1 MKPWRHL
8 SGWIG
13 AVRTRIV
20 GSPGH
25 FHTRIA
31 SINPFG
37 FRSIYDLAPMR
48 ERIKALVD
56 FGQLNS
62 GETRICVAATD
73 IESGDPVIFDSK
85 KQRIDVD
92 HLIASCGFLPEFAP
106 LELDGRFLGDGGL
119 SLNAP
124 FDPILESQTD
134 GDLLLYIV
142 DLYAR
147 DGNRPNTLEAASER
161 KNDLLF
167 GNQTYIRL
175 NYCLELN
182 RLRRK
187 LNGGDDEPHEKVV
200 LLSYRPGL
208 EEPGPEKSF
217 EMSAGALAQRW
228 RAGVLDMEYSEKARP
243 NGEVVFVRRA

>member
-1 MKPWRHL
+1 
-8 SGWIG
+8 
-13 AVRTRIV
+13 
-20 GSPGH
+20 
-25 FHTRIA
+25 
-31 SINPFG
+31 
-37 FRSIYDLAPMR
+37 MR

-73 IESGDPVIFDSK
+73 IESGDPSYLQFKEATHRRRPPHRELRVS
-85 KQRIDVD
+85 
-92 HLIASCGFLPEFAP
+92 AEFAP

-124 FDPILESQTD
+124 FDPILQSQTD

-175 NYCLELN
+175 NYCLELS

-228 RAGVLDMEYSEKARP
+228 RAGVLDMEYSEKGRP
-243 NGEVVFVRRA
+243 NREVVFVRRA